1 MNNVSKTETQI
12 YIVSIQK
19 YPNGTIFSLLKL
31 LKSQDM
37 RLLGFWTNILLYIIK
52 YQPMLCI
59 YKWPLQLNYGFMMVL
74 NKD

>member
-52 YQPMLCI
+52 YQPM
-59 YKWPLQLNYGFMMVL
+59 FMYI
-74 NKD
+74 